1 MKGVETAMNSIEI
14 MVKEHDN
21 ILRMLKVVRKACF
34 RVLKGEGIDYEDF
47 YDMIDFIK
55 GYADSHKVLP

>member
-1 MKGVETAMNSIEI
+1 MNSIEI

-34 RVLKGEGIDYEDF
+34 GVLKGQAINYEDF
-47 YDMIDFIK
+47 YNMIDFI
-55 GYADSHKVLP
+55 

>member
-34 RVLKGEGIDYEDF
+34 GKY
-47 YDMIDFIK
+47 
-55 GYADSHKVLP
+55 